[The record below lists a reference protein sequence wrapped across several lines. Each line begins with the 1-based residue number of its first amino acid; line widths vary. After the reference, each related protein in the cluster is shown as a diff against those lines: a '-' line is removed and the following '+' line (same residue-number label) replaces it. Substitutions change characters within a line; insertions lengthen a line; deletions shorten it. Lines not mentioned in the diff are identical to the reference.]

1 MKLKVLFA
9 SLIAGALLLSSCEQK
24 FTPTYLDDI
33 KVSQSYVAI
42 DMTGG
47 SVDITLTAEDAWNVS
62 FIGTGY
68 GTNKQAAVDWVTVS
82 PMSGSAAEDQVL
94 TFEAA
99 ETLNGR
105 NCVVLIECGS
115 GDSKVTQYINVIQ
128 GLPVTEEV
136 SCEEVIENGID
147 GKTYR
152 VTGICT
158 SISNTEYGNWYLNDG
173 TGELYIYG
181 TKNEN
186 GQYPK
191 DAEGGWEAFGIE
203 VGDEVTVE
211 GPKLTY
217 GSTIE
222 LEDATLISVN
232 KSLIAVESVDPED
245 ASFPLEGGN
254 VSVTLNCKG
263 DGIGVEIP
271 AEAQEW
277 LSIASIGGTA
287 SAPVVTF
294 QAAYN
299 NLGDRNVTVTFTTKD
314 DEGKEYT
321 TEQSF
326 FQKGSIIDATAAE
339 INAAADGDTQYRLTG
354 YIREVAN
361 DLYGN
366 LYVTDFSGEVYVYGV
381 LDENGES
388 KQWANMGIDEGDII
402 TVVGP
407 KGSYKG
413 DPQMVDVSVE
423 DHKAV
428 TEATLA
434 EFIAAEKADD
444 VWYRLTGTVNDIYN
458 TTYGNFHLLDGEG
471 NDVTVYGLVAG
482 WGGPDKE
489 FASLGIEEG
498 DVVTIVGVR
507 DEYNGTVQVGDA
519 FFVSKAE

>member
-1 MKLKVLFA
+1 M
-9 SLIAGALLLSSCEQK
+9 
-24 FTPTYLDDI
+24 
-33 KVSQSYVAI
+33 
-42 DMTGG
+42 
-47 SVDITLTAEDAWNVS
+47 
-62 FIGTGY
+62 
-68 GTNKQAAVDWVTVS
+68 
-82 PMSGSAAEDQVL
+82 
-94 TFEAA
+94 
-99 ETLNGR
+99 
-105 NCVVLIECGS
+105 
-115 GDSKVTQYINVIQ
+115 
-128 GLPVTEEV
+128 
-136 SCEEVIENGID
+136 
-147 GKTYR
+147 
-152 VTGICT
+152 
-158 SISNTEYGNWYLNDG
+158 
-173 TGELYIYG
+173 
-181 TKNEN
+181 
-186 GQYPK
+186 
-191 DAEGGWEAFGIE
+191 
-203 VGDEVTVE
+203 
-211 GPKLTY
+211 
-217 GSTIE
+217 
-222 LEDATLISVN
+222 
-232 KSLIAVESVDPED
+232 ESVDPED

-299 NLGDRNVTVTFTTKD
+299 SLGDRNVTVTFTTKD
-314 DEGKEYT
+314 DDGKEYT

-381 LDENGES
+381 LDENGAE
-388 KQWANMGIDEGDII
+388 KQWGNMGIDEGDII

-413 DPQMVDVSVE
+413 DPQMVNVTVE

-428 TEATLA
+428 TEATLS

>member
-1 MKLKVLFA
+1 
-9 SLIAGALLLSSCEQK
+9 
-24 FTPTYLDDI
+24 
-33 KVSQSYVAI
+33 
-42 DMTGG
+42 MT
-47 SVDITLTAEDAWNVS
+47 
-62 FIGTGY
+62 
-68 GTNKQAAVDWVTVS
+68 
-82 PMSGSAAEDQVL
+82 
-94 TFEAA
+94 
-99 ETLNGR
+99 
-105 NCVVLIECGS
+105 
-115 GDSKVTQYINVIQ
+115 
-128 GLPVTEEV
+128 
-136 SCEEVIENGID
+136 
-147 GKTYR
+147 R

-158 SISNTEYGNWYLNDG
+158 AISNTDYGNWYLNDG

-181 TKNEN
+181 TKTDDK
-186 GQYPK
+186 YPSQI
-191 DAEGGWEAFGIE
+191 DGGWESFGIE

-222 LEDATLISVN
+222 LVDVQIVSVN
-232 KSLIAVESVDPED
+232 KSLIAVESFDPED

-254 VSVTLNCKG
+254 DSVTLNCKG

-381 LDENGES
+381 LEFYG
-388 KQWANMGIDEGDII
+388 AA
-402 TVVGP
+402 VG
-407 KGSYKG
+407 KLG
-413 DPQMVDVSVE
+413 
-423 DHKAV
+423 A
-428 TEATLA
+428 
-434 EFIAAEKADD
+434 
-444 VWYRLTGTVNDIYN
+444 
-458 TTYGNFHLLDGEG
+458 LDG
-471 NDVTVYGLVAG
+471 NLVA
-482 WGGPDKE
+482 DLDSE
-489 FASLGIEEG
+489 
-498 DVVTIVGVR
+498 
-507 DEYNGTVQVGDA
+507 
-519 FFVSKAE
+519 